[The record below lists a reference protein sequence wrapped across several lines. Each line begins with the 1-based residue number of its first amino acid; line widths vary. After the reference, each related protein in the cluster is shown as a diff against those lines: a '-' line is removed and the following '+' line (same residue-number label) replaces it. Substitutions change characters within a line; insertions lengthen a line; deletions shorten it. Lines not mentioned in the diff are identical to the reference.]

1 MKKAVFLTMAGLLL
15 SMDNVMAVTHK
26 KNKHQQ
32 SVEETPDASAFDI
45 SQAKVVQLAENPEG
59 EAEAAKAAPA
69 LADKAAEETAEN
81 KNREQL
87 AIEAQKQAD
96 KA

>member
-1 MKKAVFLTMAGLLL
+1 
-15 SMDNVMAVTHK
+15 
-26 KNKHQQ
+26 
-32 SVEETPDASAFDI
+32 
-45 SQAKVVQLAENPEG
+45 LAENPEG